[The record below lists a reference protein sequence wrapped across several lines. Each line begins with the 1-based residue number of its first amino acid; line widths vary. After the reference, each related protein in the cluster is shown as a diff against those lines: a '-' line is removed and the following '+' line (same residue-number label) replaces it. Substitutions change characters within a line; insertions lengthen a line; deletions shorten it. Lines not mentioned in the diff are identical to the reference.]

1 MKAEYDLSQMKSR
14 KNPYT
19 SKLKK
24 SVTIR
29 LGEDVVGYFKEMA
42 EGTGVPLIKGSSI
55 YIFGTVCASIG
66 QLIFLGSQSNS
77 KIISSQ

>member
-14 KNPYT
+14 KNPYA
-19 SKLKK
+19 SKLKR

-42 EGTGVPLIKGSSI
+42 ESRGVPYQSLINLYLQDCVRKHRTIDISW
-55 YIFGTVCASIG
+55 
-66 QLIFLGSQSNS
+66 LSNS
-77 KIISSQ
+77 AAVSSQ